1 MLRNLKELYNHVLDA
16 EDGEIGRCKDFLF
29 DDKHW
34 TIRYMVADTRKWLP
48 GKKVLISPISLA
60 EGEWDPNLLPVRLTT
75 DQIKKAP
82 ELDEHLPVSRQYE
95 IQYHRYYEWPP
106 YWDYAQTWGFYPYPA
121 PLFSEKKKEL
131 VAKNPA
137 KAEPHLRS
145 CKEVTN
151 YHIQA
156 EDGEVGHVEDF
167 IVDDKAW
174 TIRYLV
180 VDTRNWLPG
189 RKVLVS
195 PTWIKAVYWTQS
207 KVDVDLTQKQIK
219 NSPEYDPSTPIDR
232 DYETQLVEF
241 YGFSKYWE

>member
-1 MLRNLKELYNHVLDA
+1 MLSNLKELYNHVLDA

-60 EGEWDPNLLPVRLTT
+60 ESDRAPNLLPVRLTT
-75 DQIKKAP
+75 DQIKEAP

-106 YWDYAQTWGFYPYPA
+106 YWDYAETWGFYPYPA
-121 PLFSEKKKEL
+121 PLFSKKEKEL

-137 KAEPHLRS
+137 KVEPHLRS

-195 PTWIKAVYWTQS
+195 PTWIKDVYWTQS
-207 KVDVDLTQKQIK
+207 KVDVDLTQKQIE
-219 NSPEYDPSTPIDR
+219 NSPEYDPSTSIDR